1 MQVQPTSDLSTY
13 TYWSVCG
20 GRKRFIA
27 PTWIFL
33 PAGLL
38 AGWLAWQLGWSAGV
52 NTITGNIFN
61 PSHTI
66 LAWVQSYTA
75 ELDQVSARKN
85 VRGQLME
92 HVSMVLKNP
101 WNLIQILTGHAVKQS
116 MTGWGQVGSVLCLVK
131 KFCNDHDPNINLR
144 LVMWLF
150 SDKKS
155 PIQADLKE
163 EKSVQVSSDPINWVC
178 LFVWQDR
185 SINFYGQSRNKYIFR
200 WLYIYLL
207 FQFFRS
213 QKGPNLRYFK
223 TTEDKKQSTGPTIK
237 SDLSRSTSP

>member
-1 MQVQPTSDLSTY
+1 MSRCLNRVATKNIPIVIKTPNAIINNFLGRHAWPALRKKTPCEASLEGGGLSELGPVKVVRSNASTAHFWPLY
-13 TYWSVCG
+13 IYWSVCG

-101 WNLIQILTGHAVKQS
+101 WNLIQIMAGHAVKQ
-116 MTGWGQVGSVLCLVK
+116 
-131 KFCNDHDPNINLR
+131 
-144 LVMWLF
+144 
-150 SDKKS
+150 
-155 PIQADLKE
+155 
-163 EKSVQVSSDPINWVC
+163 
-178 LFVWQDR
+178 
-185 SINFYGQSRNKYIFR
+185 
-200 WLYIYLL
+200 
-207 FQFFRS
+207 
-213 QKGPNLRYFK
+213 
-223 TTEDKKQSTGPTIK
+223 
-237 SDLSRSTSP
+237 